1 MLWLS
6 FFIGVLVGWIVE
18 FIIDY
23 LFWQKRCARL
33 DAKNDELRLELQRMK
48 AIETQN
54 LELRQELA
62 RLQALEEEHAALKAE
77 LDACQQQLAAMPGD
91 EMPARSETAT
101 PVAAKSLQVIEGI
114 GPKIE
119 QILHAAGILT
129 LAMLAETE
137 IDVLRQILAEAGP
150 RFRLAD
156 PSTWPQQ
163 ARLAAAGDWDALQAL
178 QDTLNAGRR

>member
-1 MLWLS
+1 MHWLS

-33 DAKNDELRLELQRMK
+33 GVENDKLRSELQRMN
-48 AIETQN
+48 AIEAQN
-54 LELRQELA
+54 QELRQELTH
-62 RLQALEEEHAALKAE
+62 LQALEKEHAALKAE
-77 LDACQQQLAAMPGD
+77 LDSCQQQLAAIPGD
-91 EMPARSETAT
+91 EMPTRSDTVPSAT
-101 PVAAKSLQVIEGI
+101 PENLQVIEGI

-129 LAMLAETE
+129 LSMLAETE
-137 IDVLRQILAEAGP
+137 IEVLRQILAEAGP

-163 ARLAAAGDWDALQAL
+163 ARLAVAGDWDALQAL
-178 QDTLNAGRR
+178 QETLSGGRR

>member
-1 MLWLS
+1 MDWLS
-6 FFIGVLVGWIVE
+6 FFVGVLVGWVVE
-18 FIIDY
+18 LIIDY

-33 DAKNDELRLELQRMK
+33 DAENEELRSELQRME
-48 AIETQN
+48 AIEAKN
-54 LELRQELA
+54 LELRKELA

-77 LDACQQQLAAMPGD
+77 LDACRQQLAAPED
-91 EMPARSETAT
+91 TASTRAEPAASIAPEDLK
-101 PVAAKSLQVIEGI
+101 VVEGI

-163 ARLAAAGDWDALQAL
+163 ARLAAVGDWDALQAL
-178 QDTLNAGRR
+178 QDTLSGGRR